1 MRLSLFAALVAFAA
15 TPALGQGQVNVYNWS
30 DYIDPVQ
37 LKDFAKLT
45 GIPPMMTRDHL
56 KMARKKMFYSS
67 AKAMAELGYSP
78 RPVRQA
84 VEDAVAWFKAHG
96 MLKA

>member
-1 MRLSLFAALVAFAA
+1 
-15 TPALGQGQVNVYNWS
+15 
-30 DYIDPVQ
+30 
-37 LKDFAKLT
+37 LT

-67 AKAMAELGYSP
+67 AKATAELGYRP
-78 RPVRQA
+78 RPIREA